1 MNSTLQRLDGATITD
16 SANILFEGRI
26 DDGDLNGSIDVP
38 EGGDQSANLVVS
50 GTTSGVTLKD
60 ISIGSGAGEPSSSR
74 GATKTEGCACRGG
87 SYVFLRLAPIQS
99 FVHRANRDISNAC
112 ILQSWLTAV

>member
-1 MNSTLQRLDGATITD
+1 MTATLQRLDGATITD

-38 EGGDQSANLVVS
+38 EGGNQSSNLIVS

-60 ISIGSGAGEPSSSR
+60 ISLGSGAGESLVLMKALLL
-74 GATKTEGCACRGG
+74 GAARVFVGLACFSKGTFCKNSLFFHTYIG
-87 SYVFLRLAPIQS
+87 QIICSPLK
-99 FVHRANRDISNAC
+99 
-112 ILQSWLTAV
+112 